1 MTPPNP
7 RTKRLLR
14 LKKDP
19 NPCTR
24 VLSGAAHEVSA
35 TPLPSGSIAL
45 QTQYSLHVPLPTDEP
60 CATGT
65 IVLWAEDGAGVNV
78 GFGVDVPLTVPV
90 GPATDCKRHHTCLM
104 PLA

>member
-1 MTPPNP
+1 MSDPPILERSASCGLNKTPIPA
-7 RTKRLLR
+7 
-14 LKKDP
+14 
-19 NPCTR
+19 R

-90 GPATDCKRHHTCLM
+90 GPATDCKPHHTCPM

>member
-1 MTPPNP
+1 MIPIPA
-7 RTKRLLR
+7 
-14 LKKDP
+14 
-19 NPCTR
+19 R

-35 TPLPSGSIAL
+35 TPLPAGSIAL

-65 IVLWAEDGAGVNV
+65 IVLWAEDGVGVNV

-90 GPATDCKRHHTCLM
+90 GPATDCKPHHTCPM
-104 PLA
+104 PSA